1 MLFRTIIRE
10 DRSVID
16 LLDADFTFV
25 DERLAR
31 HYGIP
36 DVHGIAYF
44 AASPLADRRSRGAGC
59 SARAAS

>member
-1 MLFRTIIRE
+1 MRE

-36 DVHGIAYF
+36 DIRG
-44 AASPLADRRSRGAGC
+44 SRMRRVVARRRT
-59 SARAAS
+59 ARAAACSATAASSP